1 MNGNNQLESSLINN
15 VIHALSENFS
25 TSQLMINSTI
35 SQLGQLSTH
44 STGKSHVKWFWNNLI
59 AFQNQVNWIDRP

>member
-44 STGKSHVKWFWNNLI
+44 STGKSHVKWF
-59 AFQNQVNWIDRP
+59 